1 MPVRAVVSDMRKM
14 HVGSGS
20 PFFISDLNFA
30 ESLFQTCS
38 KMCLKIY
45 SINLCTQRF
54 MTIIFHR
61 FLHNKKSNLVHKNRN
76 LP

>member
-30 ESLFQTCS
+30 ESLFQKCS

-45 SINLCTQRF
+45 SIIMFTQIF
-54 MTIIFHR
+54 MTIILHR
-61 FLHNKKSNLVHKNRN
+61 FLYA
-76 LP
+76 

>member
-38 KMCLKIY
+38 KADILQGKIHCNI
-45 SINLCTQRF
+45 SITVLF
-54 MTIIFHR
+54 MHF
-61 FLHNKKSNLVHKNRN
+61 FLLLFSGFSELWRASV
-76 LP
+76 

>member
-38 KMCLKIY
+38 KMCLKIH
-45 SINLCTQRF
+45 SINRVP
-54 MTIIFHR
+54 
-61 FLHNKKSNLVHKNRN
+61 KDS
-76 LP
+76 